1 MAVVRQPTAL
11 ARTLTGISEEKKRKA
26 ILEQVHPKHQQ
37 HSASWILMADAY
49 DGAGGFL
56 DGGYL
61 WRFPAEIPSDF
72 EERQAQ
78 ARYHNYVATLVEIY
92 VRYVSQGV
100 TRTAE
105 NAEYTAWLADVD
117 GAGTPIAEF
126 VKLCATDA
134 LLQGHCGAL
143 IDMTPEQPTG
153 PAKADER
160 ARVIATRYS
169 APAITDWRLEGAEI
183 VGVKLAEAAPPVPI
197 TEALEDG
204 NDDPKQWLLW
214 DQDEW
219 ARFDHDGALID
230 DGVHQLE
237 AVPLAMLRP
246 LPSQHDPFIGRML
259 LGNANVVRAL
269 YNRASEED
277 HVLRNQG
284 FSLLTVQLPAD
295 ATAEAIDKAK
305 AEISANY
312 GTSRAVV
319 TVGTVGYES
328 PDMQIPQALR
338 ENMSFLVRE
347 MYRAAHVTYQSD
359 TRAAESAE
367 SLQIKQAELTEMLR
381 ALAASLSA
389 FELQIAQFW
398 FAWTSPNAQA
408 AKTAFEAAQVTAQY
422 KPEFLLNDLEKDLK
436 AWADAVR
443 FGLPPEFEKRLKKR
457 IVRRIE
463 PDIPHDV
470 AKDIDAAID
479 KMPDKPAAVMV
490 PGMDANALRDRS
502 AQRMAAAG
510 TAQPPDAT
518 GAAA

>member
-1 MAVVRQPTAL
+1 MAETATRQPTAL
-11 ARTLTGISEEKKRKA
+11 TRSLLGITEEKKRKA
-26 ILEQVHPKHQQ
+26 ILDAVHPKHAQ
-37 HSASWILMADAY
+37 HSPSWQLMADAY
-49 DGAGGFL
+49 DGSGGFL
-56 DGGYL
+56 DGEYL
-61 WRFPAEIPSDF
+61 WKFPAEIQSDF
-72 EERQAQ
+72 DERKAQ

-105 NAEYTAWLADVD
+105 NPEYTAWLSDVD
-117 GAGTPIAEF
+117 GAGTPMAEF
-126 VKLCATDA
+126 VKQCATDA
-134 LLQGHCGAL
+134 LLQGHLGAL
-143 IDMTPEQPTG
+143 VDKTPEPAAG
-153 PAKADER
+153 PAKADEK
-160 ARVIATRYS
+160 ARVIATRY
-169 APAITDWRLEGAEI
+169 PATSITDWRLEGAEV
-183 VGVKLAEAAPPVPI
+183 VGVKLAEAAPQGSITDPI
-197 TEALEDG
+197 EGD
-204 NDDPKQWLLW
+204 DDPKQWLLW

-219 ARFDHDGALID
+219 ARFDREGEPINDGRHAL
-230 DGVHQLE
+230 GV
-237 AVPLAMLRP
+237 VPLAMLRP
-246 LPSQHDPFIGRML
+246 LPAQNDPFVGRML
-259 LGNANVVRAL
+259 LGNANVIRAL

-305 AEISANY
+305 GEISANY

-328 PDMQIPQALR
+328 PDMAIPQALR

-347 MYRAAHVTYQSD
+347 MYRAAHVTFQSD

-398 FAWTSPNAQA
+398 FAWMSSSPQEAKA
-408 AKTAFEAAQVTAQY
+408 AFDKAQVTALY

-436 AWADAVR
+436 AWAEAVR

-479 KMPDKPAAVMV
+479 KMPGQPAQVMV
-490 PGMDANALRDRS
+490 PGMDANALRDRA
-502 AQRMAAAG
+502 AQRMKAAG
-510 TAQPPDAT
+510 QPQAE